1 MIPEKN
7 SPIVEIPLTF
17 DSQSKPQ
24 GLDNS
29 KFLLALLVFGVWLFI
44 SIISIFT
51 EYTIIQKVLFI
62 VISFIVGLYIVRYL
76 IMREPYFRKK
86 REDLIDKNYEYP
98 YSIFWNIYEVTK
110 SYPYIC
116 RYANGLKSIFVA
128 FDKDVIVGKDR
139 DNEYWHYEAISDAY
153 LQMHKRGI
161 DCIHI
166 DYMDVV
172 GKDDRMTN
180 LFNLANDAEN
190 DDLREILTRM
200 YDNVEYI
207 MQHSYAAYDV
217 YCFFYNGK
225 DELFMDELDIVINA
239 FLEANYI
246 RCRVLDK
253 EEIGML
259 VKSIFNIEKFSV
271 NEASEKLFSDL
282 GGTHYITPIWI
293 ERGEERKILHKTR
306 EEIEAEKR
314 VKEAETYL
322 RNSRVRQS
330 GMKKKM
336 KKLKDEENIELFQ
349 DEGMDDFNNGYQNNG
364 FMGGQIRQE
373 ENMIDFNSGYGNN
386 VVQERKPM
394 GYQEGPQVSMEQ
406 QVNRKKIDD
415 DEDIDLF

>member
-1 MIPEKN
+1 MVVNLMIPEKN
-7 SPIVEIPLTF
+7 SPIIEIPLTF
-17 DSQSKPQ
+17 DSSSKPQ

-29 KFLLALLVFGVWLFI
+29 KFLFALLVFGIWLFI
-44 SIISIFT
+44 SVVSLFT
-51 EYTIIQKVLFI
+51 EYTIIQKILFI
-62 VISFIVGLYIVRYL
+62 LVSFIIGLYIVRLL
-76 IMREPYFRKK
+76 IMREPYFKKK
-86 REDLIDKNYEYP
+86 RDELVEKNYEYP
-98 YSIFWNIYEVTK
+98 YSTFWNIYEVTK

-139 DNEYWHYEAISDAY
+139 DNEYWHYEAIAEAY

-180 LFNLANDAEN
+180 LFNLAHDSEN
-190 DDLREILTRM
+190 EDLREILVRM
-200 YDNVEYI
+200 FDNVEYI

-225 DELFMDELDIVINA
+225 DELFMDELDVIINA

-253 EEIGML
+253 EEIGLL

-306 EEIEAEKR
+306 EEIAAEQQVREAEKG
-314 VKEAETYL
+314 L
-322 RNSRVRQS
+322 RSSRIKQS
-330 GMKKKM
+330 GTRGKL
-336 KKLKDEENIELFQ
+336 KKLKDEEEIDLF
-349 DEGMDDFNNGYQNNG
+349 ENN
-364 FMGGQIRQE
+364 
-373 ENMIDFNSGYGNN
+373 NMIDFNNSFENSPMQQSGYNYPMQSFEQNVRYSENN
-386 VVQERKPM
+386 IGK
-394 GYQEGPQVSMEQ
+394 
-406 QVNRKKIDD
+406 KKIDN
-415 DEDIDLF
+415 DEEIDLF